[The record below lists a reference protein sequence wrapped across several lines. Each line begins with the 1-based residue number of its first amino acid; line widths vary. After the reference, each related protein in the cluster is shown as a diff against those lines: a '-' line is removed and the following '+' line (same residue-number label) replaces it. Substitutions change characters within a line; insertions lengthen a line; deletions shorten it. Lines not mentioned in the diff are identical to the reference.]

1 MIILCH
7 SIKKF
12 MRVGF
17 NIQVTKSKVHDAL
30 QVGCVDTASLN
41 QEAKISYH
49 TREVSL
55 IFVSIIL
62 YI

>member
-1 MIILCH
+1 ML
-7 SIKKF
+7 
-12 MRVGF
+12 VGF
-17 NIQVTKSKVHDAL
+17 NIQVTKSEVHDAL